1 MTPVDR
7 KKISV
12 INKYAVETFVA
23 SDWLT
28 LGQITGNV
36 QLVTAHPRLL
46 RALGFG
52 DDDYEYAAAEVIN
65 ELLQDNGVIED
76 VVDHF
81 DIDLWFRQKSPEK
94 YQRIFG
100 GATVKAADFWL
111 PGRYRLFIS
120 HMSADKGR
128 MSAMKSTLTS
138 WGISS
143 FVAHEDIQA
152 SREWRDE
159 VEAGLE
165 TMQVMVAV
173 VQPGFKES
181 DWCAQEVGY
190 ALGRKIDIIPVRAG
204 VDPFGFFGKYQGIQG
219 KGLTPPAVALEI
231 VCTLLRKPQHRD
243 ELLRAMSSAFA
254 TLQSEIKV
262 KQFGLLDSWSIVSDQ
277 QLRIMLE
284 QSALS
289 DFEKRELKSLIA
301 RVEAFKATGP
311 GPAEKLTADIP
322 F

>member
-36 QLVTAHPRLL
+36 QLVTEHPRLL

-52 DDDYEYAAAEVIN
+52 DEDYEYAAAEVIN
-65 ELLQDNGVIED
+65 KLLQDNSVIED

-81 DIDLWFRQKSPEK
+81 DIDLWFRQKAPEK

-120 HMSADKGR
+120 HISADKGR
-128 MSAMKSTLTS
+128 MSAMKSALTS

-181 DWCAQEVGY
+181 DWCAQE
-190 ALGRKIDIIPVRAG
+190 
-204 VDPFGFFGKYQGIQG
+204 
-219 KGLTPPAVALEI
+219 
-231 VCTLLRKPQHRD
+231 
-243 ELLRAMSSAFA
+243 
-254 TLQSEIKV
+254 
-262 KQFGLLDSWSIVSDQ
+262 
-277 QLRIMLE
+277 
-284 QSALS
+284 
-289 DFEKRELKSLIA
+289 
-301 RVEAFKATGP
+301 
-311 GPAEKLTADIP
+311 
-322 F
+322 